1 MKEDSD
7 GQSDTRKTEPDGK
20 GASKE
25 RIDSGLQKDSGSEAN
40 KEYPEGKETVSSP
53 LAFLSA

>member
-7 GQSDTRKTEPDGK
+7 GQNDTRKSESDSK
-20 GASKE
+20 GASKK

-40 KEYPEGKETVSSP
+40 KEYPEGKETVSIR
-53 LAFLSA
+53 